1 MCVATFQF
9 NRISAKAQ
17 KAAQRPGTVAEL
29 AGCIG
34 VRVGGLRKEDEIM
47 PNNQSREGGRGGRK
61 DTQESRG
68 SQGSR
73 GGKGGGQKQS
83 DRSR

>member
-1 MCVATFQF
+1 M
-9 NRISAKAQ
+9 
-17 KAAQRPGTVAEL
+17 
-29 AGCIG
+29 
-34 VRVGGLRKEDEIM
+34 EIKKM

-73 GGKGGGQKQS
+73 SDKGSDKGGGQKPS
-83 DRSR
+83 ERSR